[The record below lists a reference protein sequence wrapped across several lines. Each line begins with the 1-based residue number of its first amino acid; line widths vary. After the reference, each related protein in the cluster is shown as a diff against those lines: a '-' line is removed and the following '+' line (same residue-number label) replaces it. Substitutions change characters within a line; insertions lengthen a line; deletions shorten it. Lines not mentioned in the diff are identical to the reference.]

1 MTIKSRCYL
10 LVCRNQS
17 SLPAVYGR
25 NMQAKGKMA
34 LPRGRKKWSQETSL
48 SVLKKFGNSSSGSK
62 GIRPLNMRSFE
73 GKNTVQ
79 FWGCKLIS
87 MKGSQ
92 LRLISILLKSLS
104 YNFSNVLSLH
114 KKTVMSVLLKQA
126 NRKEQQPKRR
136 PSFC

>member
-1 MTIKSRCYL
+1 MILY
-10 LVCRNQS
+10 RNQS

-48 SVLKKFGNSSSGSK
+48 SVLKKFGNSSGSK